1 MIEKACGA
9 LLLPVIFQ
17 PLEKTNRSD
26 QKQRGRKQIP
36 GARQQ
41 ICGVREWS
49 GGGGKKSR
57 ACQIGSQ
64 GPNHQS
70 SRGFLTP
77 LSRGGPVA
85 RHPNGGLLKEGK
97 ERTG

>member
-17 PLEKTNRSD
+17 PLEKTNRGD

-41 ICGVREWS
+41 ICGVRDGS
-49 GGGGKKSR
+49 GRRGKKRR

-64 GPNHQS
+64 GHDQQS
-70 SRGFLTP
+70 SRGFLTR
-77 LSRGGPVA
+77 LSRGGHVA
-85 RHPNGGLLKEGK
+85 LNRNSGY
-97 ERTG
+97 